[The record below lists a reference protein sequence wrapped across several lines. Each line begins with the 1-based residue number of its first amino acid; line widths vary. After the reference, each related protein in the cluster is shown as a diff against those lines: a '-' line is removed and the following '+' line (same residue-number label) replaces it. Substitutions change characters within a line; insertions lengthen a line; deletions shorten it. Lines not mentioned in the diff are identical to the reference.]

1 MTTFTTVKDFG
12 AVGDGVT
19 DDSAAFQSAINASSS
34 VIVPPGIYIVN
45 TPLTAASGMNL
56 VGLGSTTLKTTVSG
70 NHIIAGVSLSDIKI
84 DGVRFEGAGSSVTPN
99 SIFSGGDFTDTAL
112 CTFNLCTDVRVTN
125 CRFKNFYNG
134 FTAIRSIGVWFDHNR
149 VNNWLKFGV
158 MLSEACDFTVDH
170 NRIFNSDAVGAFES
184 YGVMATGDSYNG
196 NESSANSIS
205 FNKIRNIKCWDGI
218 MTHEVNGLSVIG
230 NDIRGVRNGIDIGG
244 AGPAPDIRAIT
255 VSDNYI
261 QAATLDTHG
270 GVAAHHSG
278 IIVSGKSSSNRIQQA
293 TITGNT
299 VDYFFNGS
307 GMVSSGDTADI
318 VVTNVKQATVTGNII
333 SNSGNDIDHPGILV
347 GGGNFNTLAITGNGL
362 SGYFASGG
370 VRLASITADT
380 AAVTGNAIAMNNSS
394 HVGVFVSSSSIG
406 DLVVDNN
413 PSNST
418 TKYLRT

>member
-1 MTTFTTVKDFG
+1 MSVFTTVKDFG

-19 DDSAAFQSAINASSS
+19 DDSAAFQSAINASNS
-34 VIVPPGIYIVN
+34 VIVTPGTYVIN
-45 TPLTAASGMNL
+45 TPLTAVSGMNL
-56 VGLGSTTLKTTVSG
+56 VGLGSPTLKTTVSG

-84 DGVRFEGAGSSVTPN
+84 DGVKFEGAGSSVTPN
-99 SIFSGGDFTDTAL
+99 NIFSGGDFTDTGL
-112 CTFNLCTDVRVTN
+112 CTFNLSTDVRVTN
-125 CRFKNFYNG
+125 CEFKNFYNG
-134 FTAIRSIGVWFDHNR
+134 FSAIRSSRLWFERNR
-149 VNNWLKFGV
+149 VSNWKKFGV
-158 MLSEACDFTVDH
+158 ELSESCDFTVDH
-170 NRIFNSDAVGAFES
+170 NHIANSDATGAFES

-196 NESSANSIS
+196 NESFANSIS
-205 FNKIRNIKCWDGI
+205 FNIIRNIKCWDGI
-218 MTHEVNGLSVIG
+218 MTHEVNGLRVIG

-244 AGPAPDIRAIT
+244 AGPAPDIRAII

-293 TITGNT
+293 IITGNT

-333 SNSGNDIDHPGILV
+333 SNSGYDIDHPGILV
-347 GGGNFNTLAITGNGL
+347 GGGNFNALTVSGNSL

-370 VRLASITADT
+370 VRLASVTGDT
-380 AAVTGNAIAMNNSS
+380 VSITGNAIAMNSS
-394 HVGVFVSSSSIG
+394 AHVAVYISGSTIG
-406 DLVVDNN
+406 DLAVNGTA
-413 PSNST
+413 SNST
-418 TKYLRT
+418 TKYLNI